1 MDENLWRSYQ
11 KLANRS
17 SGVDY
22 LERIN
27 DENKLLFLIDK
38 TLKFLEQFDLE
49 VFKARIQLIKL
60 TYIYYKNDSTYAKI
74 KKRVQSKGEEAAAVL
89 LKSIYFMED
98 SRSEVDKI
106 VQLVQRVGQPKMRVK
121 ATLLQVYH
129 LALHNNVVEAKDLL
143 QKTHIGQIISMQVV
157 DHQILY
163 NRALAQIGMAFFRLG
178 QIEKSHEVL
187 VEIFYS
193 PRFRELLAQG
203 INRHQ

>member
-1 MDENLWRSYQ
+1 
-11 KLANRS
+11 
-17 SGVDY
+17 
-22 LERIN
+22 
-27 DENKLLFLIDK
+27 
-38 TLKFLEQFDLE
+38 
-49 VFKARIQLIKL
+49 
-60 TYIYYKNDSTYAKI
+60 
-74 KKRVQSKGEEAAAVL
+74 
-89 LKSIYFMED
+89 
-98 SRSEVDKI
+98 
-106 VQLVQRVGQPKMRVK
+106 MRVK